1 MKTIRYLALGDSY
14 TIGEGV
20 EPAYAFPARLLEL
33 LCPGEGNRIPE
44 TVATTGWTTGELL
57 AAMDER
63 SLTGPYDLVTL
74 LIGVN
79 NQYRGYDFSVYREEY
94 GILLARAIHLAGGP
108 GQVLAVSIPDYGITP
123 FGSEKA
129 ASIDAELQAY
139 NAEAARQCRLAGVE
153 WADLYALSKNPDQ
166 LSGWLADDQLHPS
179 ALQYRFWAE
188 ALLPQARTRLQ
199 ILPEN

>member
-20 EPAYAFPARLLEL
+20 EPASAFPAKLLEL
-33 LCPGEGNRIPE
+33 LCPGADNGVPE

-63 SLTGPYDLVTL
+63 NLTGPYDLVTL

-94 GILLARAIHLAGGP
+94 SILLARAIHLAGGP

-123 FGSEKA
+123 FGSEKS
-129 ASIDAELQAY
+129 ASIDLELQAY

-166 LSGWLADDQLHPS
+166 LSDWLADDQLHPS
-179 ALQYRFWAE
+179 ALQYRLWAE
-188 ALLPQARTRLQ
+188 ALLPHTRTRLQ
-199 ILPEN
+199 MLPEN